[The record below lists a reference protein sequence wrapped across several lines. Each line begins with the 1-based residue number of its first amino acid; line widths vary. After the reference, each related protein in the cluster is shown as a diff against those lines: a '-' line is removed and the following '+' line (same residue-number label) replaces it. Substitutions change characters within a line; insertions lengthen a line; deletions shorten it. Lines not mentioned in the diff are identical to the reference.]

1 MSRSQQGRK
10 LMEQLGQEDQ
20 SGNQR
25 LIWVMLIL
33 GAVFVAWSMFM
44 GTKKGPPTPPQ
55 KAQNIATS
63 RKQAAPTAGSGV
75 KAAASPVAA
84 AVTAPTQP
92 ESVVGTAAE
101 TVKLENDVL
110 KIEISNRGAVLL
122 HVRLK
127 KYTNE
132 GVVDDLV
139 SPLSKDFGRY
149 PLALKTGDDA
159 YDSKVSSAL
168 FHVEQSAD
176 SKGDHTVKMT
186 WSNGK
191 GDAVTKV
198 LTLPAKGYLLD
209 MEASAYKGGKRMDSV
224 PLQWG
229 PGFAKL
235 LPSEAKNR
243 YYQKGYVGLVEGN
256 SFHKVKR
263 SKVKE
268 GNPHV
273 VDTYADKGPIK
284 WAAITDN
291 YFAAIFI
298 PDGTIKRVQVV
309 TDLLSEKQQKLLP
322 FKSTVTLITTFP
334 GRGKLYLG
342 PKEYEQ
348 LARLAP
354 KMKKLTDWGILGPLC
369 AILLWGLNKLYLF
382 TGNYGVAILLL
393 TLIIKLTFYP
403 LTQSSMVKMKSMGEG
418 MKKLKPQIDRIK
430 AKYKKAGKGM
440 ESRNKMN
447 EEMMALY
454 KKEGVNPLGS
464 LGGCLPMLIQMPI
477 FFALFEL
484 LPRAIEL
491 RGAEFFGWIHDLSIP
506 DPYYITPIVMGLSMV
521 FSTKMTATQS
531 MEGAQ
536 KMMTWFMPIFFT
548 WICLWAPA
556 GLNVYWLTNNVLT
569 IGQQALINKKTA
581 KLNIAAAKTKKS
593 TPKRPSRPSHG

>member
-1 MSRSQQGRK
+1 
-10 LMEQLGQEDQ
+10 MEQLGREDQ
-20 SGNQR
+20 SGTQR
-25 LIWVMLIL
+25 LIWAMLIFGGIL
-33 GAVFVAWSMFM
+33 VAWSMFM
-44 GTKKGPPTPPQ
+44 GPKKSPPPPPHKAGSTVAAQKPAELTAVAATKANVAPVAGV
-55 KAQNIATS
+55 
-63 RKQAAPTAGSGV
+63 AAPVLPGAVAGS
-75 KAAASPVAA
+75 
-84 AVTAPTQP
+84 AV
-92 ESVVGTAAE
+92 ES
-101 TVKLENDVL
+101 VKLENDVL
-110 KIEISNRGAVLL
+110 KMEISNRGAVLL

-127 KYTNE
+127 KYSNE

-139 SPLSKDFGRY
+139 SPLSRDGGRY
-149 PLALKTGDDA
+149 PLAVKTGDDV
-159 YDSKVSSAL
+159 YDSMVSAAM

-176 SKGDHTVKMT
+176 SEGNRTVKLT
-186 WSNGK
+186 WSDGK

-198 LTLPAKGYLLD
+198 LTLPAKGYLLN
-209 MEASAYKGGKRMDSV
+209 MEASAYKGGKRLDAV
-224 PLQWG
+224 PLEWG

-243 YYQKGYVGLVEGN
+243 YYQKGYVGLVEGD

-263 SKVKE
+263 SKVKTD
-268 GNPHV
+268 NPRV
-273 VDTYADKGPIK
+273 VDTYAEKGPIK

-309 TDLLSEKQQKLLP
+309 TELLSEKQQKLLP
-322 FKSTVTLITTFP
+322 FKSTVTLITAFP
-334 GRGKLYLG
+334 GKGKLYLG
-342 PKEYEQ
+342 PKEYGQ
-348 LARLAP
+348 LAPLGP

-369 AILLWGLNKLYLF
+369 AILLWGMKKLYLF

-393 TLIIKLTFYP
+393 TLIIKLAFYP
-403 LTQSSMVKMKSMGEG
+403 LTQSSMVKMKEMGEG

-440 ESRNKMN
+440 EARNKMN

-454 KKEGVNPLGS
+454 KREGVNPLGS

-506 DPYYITPIVMGLSMV
+506 DPYYITPIAMGLSMV
-521 FSTKMTATQS
+521 LSTKMTATQS

-581 KLNIAAAKTKKS
+581 KLNAAAAKAKKS